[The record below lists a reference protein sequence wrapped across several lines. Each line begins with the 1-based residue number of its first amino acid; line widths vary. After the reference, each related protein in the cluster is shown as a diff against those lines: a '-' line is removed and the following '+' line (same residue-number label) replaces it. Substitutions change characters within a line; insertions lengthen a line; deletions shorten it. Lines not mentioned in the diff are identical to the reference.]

1 MTPEKQ
7 LIVFITAADP
17 AQGAPH
23 QAMAA
28 IWLRHLGYRMLCVC
42 CGPASRKE
50 IATPLA
56 TLDVIS
62 IQRSHSRWAA
72 FFWQFN
78 LLIALLALRAKHKNC
93 LFYVHGSVVTP
104 ASLLALLLVPAHRI
118 IYHTQDYLE
127 PGRHNIWAF
136 FEKRFARRACK
147 VFCNEPNRAR
157 FMASN
162 YRLKEIPTAVRTA
175 LPGNWPVADFMNSRR
190 EELLARFPAA
200 SPPERL
206 IMHQGPFAKVRCS
219 EQLIEVMALLPE
231 NYRLIVTGVD
241 TSSTEYAAWHDIV
254 LSFGLEGKIDYLP
267 HLSFEILLSYTSV
280 CNMGLLLYPNDGVG
294 NYFQAPGRLTEYM
307 RCGLPVVTSNFP
319 GLELLTLKYDI
330 GIACD
335 PGSPAE
341 IAAAILRLGSRSN
354 SEMARERTRLKELAT
369 TEFAYENQAWQ
380 IEDIINKMQ
389 EGLHL

>member
-1 MTPEKQ
+1 MNPVKQ
-7 LIVFITAADP
+7 LIIFITAADP

-28 IWLRHLGYRMLCVC
+28 IWLQYLGYRVLCVC
-42 CGPASRKE
+42 CGVASRKS
-50 IATPLA
+50 IFTPLA
-56 TLDVIS
+56 TLNVVS
-62 IQRSHSRWAA
+62 IQRSQRLWAV
-72 FFWQFN
+72 FFWQLN
-78 LLIALLALRAKHKNC
+78 LLITLLTLRVKHRDC
-93 LFYVHGSVVTP
+93 LFYVHGSVATP
-104 ASLLALLLVPAHRI
+104 ASLMALLLVPTRRI

-136 FEKRFARRACK
+136 FEKRFARRAYK

-162 YRLKEIPTAVRTA
+162 YRLKEIPTTVRTA
-175 LPGNWPVADFMNSRR
+175 LPGNWPVADVMDSRR
-190 EELLARFPAA
+190 KELLELFPAA
-200 SPPERL
+200 SHSVRL
-206 IMHQGPFAKVRCS
+206 IMHQGPFAEVRCS
-219 EQLIEVMALLPE
+219 KRLIEAMALLPE

-241 TSSTEYAAWHDIV
+241 MSSTEYAAWHDIV
-254 LSFGLEGKIDYLP
+254 HSNGLDGRIAYLP
-267 HLSFEILLSYTSV
+267 HLSFDTLLSYTSV
-280 CNMGLLLYPNDGVG
+280 CDMGLLLYPNDGVG

-335 PGSPAE
+335 PESPAE
-341 IAAAILRLGSRSN
+341 IASAIVRLNSRSE
-354 SEMARERTRLKELAT
+354 SEMARERTRLKKLAT

-380 IEDIINKMQ
+380 IEEIINSQ
-389 EGLHL
+389 GRE